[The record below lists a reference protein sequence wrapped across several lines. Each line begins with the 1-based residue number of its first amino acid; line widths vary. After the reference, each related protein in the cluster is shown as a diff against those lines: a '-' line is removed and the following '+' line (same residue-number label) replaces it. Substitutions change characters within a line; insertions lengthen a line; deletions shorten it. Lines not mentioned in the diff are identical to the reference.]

1 MAPGFPGMNA
11 ARPGGAATPR
21 PRVALVLPG
30 GGARC
35 AYQVGVLRAIADWL
49 PPGRPLPFDILCGTS
64 AGAINAAVL
73 CSRAGDL
80 RRAAADLDAV
90 WGGFQSGQVFRTGA
104 VDMLRSGLHLLF
116 ALVSGGWL
124 LPMPGALLDN
134 TPLRALLARQI
145 DFPRLRAALAAGRPD
160 TLAVVATSLGGGDSV
175 TFVESS
181 RPFEPWARSGR
192 RGIAV
197 TLDLEHLMASA
208 AIPLLFTP
216 VGIPGGHFGDG
227 AMRQTQPL
235 APAVHLGADRILVIG
250 VRRPPVSGAA
260 GSRPNMAEMFGFM
273 LDTLFMEGVQSDLEW
288 LGRVNGLLAQL
299 PPGLPPQ
306 GLRHVDALLLLPR
319 RDPGELALTHA
330 GAMPATLR
338 SLLRILGARGR
349 RGGQLLSYLLF
360 EAPFTRELI
369 RLGWEDASAR
379 RAELSAFL
387 GLDPASGQEQRA
399 ETEQRG
405 EADDVGHR
413 GQDHAAGQRGVDPQ
427 PLQHQ
432 RDQHAGD

>member
-1 MAPGFPGMNA
+1 MNA
-11 ARPGGAATPR
+11 ARPGGAAPSR
-21 PRVALVLPG
+21 PRIALVLPG
-30 GGARC
+30 GGARG
-35 AYQVGVLRAIADWL
+35 AYQVGVLSAIADWV

-73 CSRAGDL
+73 CARADDL

-90 WGGFQSGQVFRTGA
+90 WGGFHSGQVFRTGA

-124 LPMPGALLDN
+124 LPMPSALLDN
-134 TPLRALLARQI
+134 TPLRALLDRHI
-145 DFPRLRAALAAGRPD
+145 DFVRLRAALAAGHPD

-181 RPFEPWARSGR
+181 RPFEPWARAGR
-192 RGIAV
+192 RGVAV
-197 TLDLEHLMASA
+197 TLDLEHLLASA

-235 APAVHLGADRILVIG
+235 APAIHLGADRVLVIG
-250 VRRPPVSGAA
+250 VRPPLTARAA
-260 GSRPNMAEMFGFM
+260 GHRPNMAEMFGFM

-288 LGRVNGLLAQL
+288 LARVNALLAQL
-299 PPGLPPQ
+299 PPGPPPQ

-319 RDPGELALTHA
+319 RDPGELALAHA

-349 RGGQLLSYLLF
+349 RGGQLLSFLLF

-369 RLGWEDASAR
+369 RLGREDANAR

-387 GLDPASGQEQRA
+387 GLADAAGQETASDQEQRA
-399 ETEQRG
+399 EAEQRG

-413 GQDHAAGQRGVDPQ
+413 GQDHAAGQRRVDAQ
-427 PLQHQ
+427 TLQHQ